1 MARKKIEE
9 QISLTQLLSQ
19 AASDLAT
26 SAVKPNMLLYKPH
39 EKQCYFHKSVLREK
53 LFIGGNRSGKTVANI
68 MECVWWI
75 TKKHPFRDD
84 VNAIVEPIRGR
95 YVSVSRLE
103 GIEMIAIPYFKQF
116 LPSSE
121 LINGNWEDSY
131 NAYMK
136 TLTLANG
143 SFIEFMSYEQELEKF
158 AGTSRHFVA
167 FDEEPPQAIF
177 IECRMR
183 LIDTK
188 GSWWISM
195 TPVEGMSWIF
205 DIIYE
210 PYEAGERPQTL
221 VIEIINTE
229 NPHLDAEEV
238 DIALEGLSDN
248 DKIARKEGK
257 FIELGGKVYPKFSP
271 AKHKAAQ
278 FILQPW
284 MTVYAS
290 YDHGWRHPAAWLWH
304 AVEPNGH
311 VTTFHEIIVAERT
324 VKMLADEVKEYEK
337 NFLAPKGIT
346 VTMRPADPATGQ
358 TSGINGMSILQTY
371 ALEGIYLA
379 TENIPKGPGSVEVGL
394 DKIQQYLLED
404 PDPAEFGRPFWQYHN
419 CPILEKQMARLRWAK
434 YTSKKLTYENAP
446 RKEIHK
452 KDDDGPD
459 SMRYFF
465 TLMPD
470 LYIPDAKGEK
480 KVRTQVGMHHAT
492 PYASPW
498 NSYAGAN
505 GELLPQGT
513 NDYTVYEGT
522 DLYALENL

>member
-1 MARKKIEE
+1 MARKIQQQEV
-9 QISLTQLLSQ
+9 SLSQMLAQ

-26 SAVKPNMLLYKPH
+26 VSVKPNMMLYKPH
-39 EKQCYFHKSVLREK
+39 DKQCLFHGSMLREK

-75 TKKHPFRDD
+75 TKKHPLRPD

-95 YVSVSRLE
+95 YVSVSNKE

-121 LINGNWEDSY
+121 LINGNWEESY
-131 NAYMK
+131 DKYMK

-143 SFIEFMSYEQELEKF
+143 SFIEFMSYEQDLEKF
-158 AGTSRHFVA
+158 AGTSRHFIA

-183 LIDTK
+183 LVDTK

-210 PYEAGERPQTL
+210 PHQAGERPQTL
-221 VIEIINTE
+221 VQEIISTE
-229 NPHLDAEEV
+229 NPHLDSEEV
-238 DIALEGLSDN
+238 DAALEGLSDN
-248 DKIARKEGK
+248 DKIARKEGT
-257 FIELGGKVYPKFSP
+257 FIELGGKVYPSFSP
-271 AKHKAAQ
+271 AIHKAAE

-311 VTTFHEIIVAERT
+311 VTTFHEIIVSERT
-324 VKMLADEVKEYEK
+324 VKELAEEVKEYEK
-337 NFLAPKGIT
+337 NFLAKKGIT
-346 VTMRPADPATGQ
+346 VVMRPADPATGQ

-394 DKIQQYLLED
+394 DKVQQYLKRD
-404 PDPAEFGRPFWQYHN
+404 PDPEEYGRPFWQYHD
-419 CPILEKQMARLRWAK
+419 CPTLEKQMARLRWAK

-459 SMRYFF
+459 SLRYFF

-470 LYIPDAKGEK
+470 LYIPKTNEIK
-480 KVRTQVGMHHAT
+480 KPVTSVGMHSAT
-492 PYASPW
+492 PYATPW
-498 NSYAGAN
+498 NSYSGAN
-505 GELLPQGT
+505 GELLPEGSG
-513 NDYTVYEGT
+513 NYTVYEGT